1 MCKGNGLNQLQ
12 DNVMTKKALYATAF
26 MLLTAFAARS
36 QTVPHY
42 VYIPQ
47 YIHVPSG
54 PSKPWDGHSLVAL
67 YAGTGFFSQP
77 SESFFSPLSYTP
89 YTPFTVSFR
98 YGAEKNFSPRFFW
111 GMHGEVSFYRFGYD
125 YAYDGDSLRSYS
137 PQGISSAGHDIECS
151 ERLWT
156 LSAEEGFTIGYC
168 PSRALS
174 LSLTAGICL
183 DFLTHY
189 DRSERYVNRLTGAV
203 ADEDSDSDLSLFK
216 FSTMGFLFR
225 AEAQYFLTGGLFLSL
240 AAKAQVHVR
249 TGTYDDPFGTNRYSL
264 LLGVGYTSFRR
275 PSTSTDD

>member
-1 MCKGNGLNQLQ
+1 
-12 DNVMTKKALYATAF
+12 
-26 MLLTAFAARS
+26 
-36 QTVPHY
+36 
-42 VYIPQ
+42 
-47 YIHVPSG
+47 
-54 PSKPWDGHSLVAL
+54 
-67 YAGTGFFSQP
+67 
-77 SESFFSPLSYTP
+77 
-89 YTPFTVSFR
+89 
-98 YGAEKNFSPRFFW
+98 
-111 GMHGEVSFYRFGYD
+111 VSFYRFGYD
-125 YAYDGDSLRSYS
+125 YAYDGDSLRFYS

-189 DRSERYVNRLTGAV
+189 DLSERYVNRLTGAV
-203 ADEDSDSDLSLFK
+203 ADEDSDSDLSK

-249 TGTYDDPFGTNRYSL
+249 PGTYDDPFGTNRYSL